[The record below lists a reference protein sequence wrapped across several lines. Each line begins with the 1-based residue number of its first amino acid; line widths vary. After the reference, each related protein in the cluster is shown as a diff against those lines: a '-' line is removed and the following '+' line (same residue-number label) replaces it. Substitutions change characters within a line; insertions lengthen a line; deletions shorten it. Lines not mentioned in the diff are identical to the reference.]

1 MRQFVVWLG
10 TGLAA
15 CCLALCTI
23 GCQTDNK
30 GTGAGS
36 ESAAQTLRQ
45 QLAAADP
52 HSYVGLIIAVRPQDK
67 FVAVGDLPVGNF
79 HEGDAFV
86 IVDSKQNVLA
96 HGTVRALTADAVHL
110 KYWVAPGG
118 RDPRTGD
125 LAVRF
130 AD

>member
-1 MRQFVVWLG
+1 MRKFVVWVG
-10 TGLAA
+10 MGLMA
-15 CCLALCTI
+15 CCLAAG
-23 GCQTDNK
+23 GCQSDNNSS
-30 GTGAGS
+30 AGS

-52 HSYVGLIIAVRPQDK
+52 HSYVGLVIAVQPADK

-86 IVDSKQNVLA
+86 ILDSKQNILA

-110 KYWVAPGG
+110 KYWVDPGG